1 MSTESDQTEEQAIDF
16 AQRFENMLTEVLG
29 QPSDGQYTADP
40 QGARKKRSA
49 SYLIKTRDPQGISLT
64 VGGSTILRLSYR
76 YQCSCRDSNSY
87 LQVDESAITLR
98 AESDPAPIIHY
109 DYVRDPHS
117 AIPAAHIN
125 IHASND
131 SATKAMLACGS
142 KSQGKNRRKA
152 FLEKGTFPT
161 FSSLHFPVGGGRFR
175 PDSKT
180 SYKWQST
187 NSASTHSRNGSK
199 PSNRAGPNTAPAKS
213 APLYANSRTSH
224 TKPSRKTDTSTAA
237 HRHNDPNEKTP
248 KVDSPNTDAK
258 PPRRSQRAAGAI
270 PYIRRLNL
278 IKPHR
283 VGQENEGE

>member
-1 MSTESDQTEEQAIDF
+1 MSAESDQTEEQAIDF
-16 AQRFENMLTEVLG
+16 AQRLENMLTEVLG

-49 SYLIKTRDPQGISLT
+49 SYLIKTRNPQGIPLT

-98 AESDPAPIIHY
+98 AESDP
-109 DYVRDPHS
+109 HS

-142 KSQGKNRRKA
+142 KSQDKNRRKA

-161 FSSLHFPVGGGRFR
+161 FSSLHFPVGGDRFR
-175 PDSKT
+175 PGLEDVLQMAIYEFGIDAQPQWQQAIEQSRAEYRTRQISALVCEFPDIAYQALSQNGYLDSGTPPQRPEREDTK
-180 SYKWQST
+180 
-187 NSASTHSRNGSK
+187 SR
-199 PSNRAGPNTAPAKS
+199 
-213 APLYANSRTSH
+213 L
-224 TKPSRKTDTSTAA
+224 TK
-237 HRHNDPNEKTP
+237 
-248 KVDSPNTDAK
+248 
-258 PPRRSQRAAGAI
+258 
-270 PYIRRLNL
+270 Y
-278 IKPHR
+278 
-283 VGQENEGE
+283 

>member
-16 AQRFENMLTEVLG
+16 AQRLENMLTEVLG

-142 KSQGKNRRKA
+142 KS
-152 FLEKGTFPT
+152 
-161 FSSLHFPVGGGRFR
+161 
-175 PDSKT
+175 
-180 SYKWQST
+180 
-187 NSASTHSRNGSK
+187 
-199 PSNRAGPNTAPAKS
+199 
-213 APLYANSRTSH
+213 
-224 TKPSRKTDTSTAA
+224 
-237 HRHNDPNEKTP
+237 
-248 KVDSPNTDAK
+248 
-258 PPRRSQRAAGAI
+258 
-270 PYIRRLNL
+270 
-278 IKPHR
+278 
-283 VGQENEGE
+283 

>member
-16 AQRFENMLTEVLG
+16 AQRLENMLTEVLG

-109 DYVRDPHS
+109 DFVRDSHS

-161 FSSLHFPVGGGRFR
+161 FSSPPLPGRRRPIPPRTRRRPTNGNLRIRHRRTAAMAASHRTEPGRIPHPPNQRPCMRIPGHRIPSPLAKRIPRQRHTATTTRTRRHQKSTHQILTPNRPGARKERPGRFR
-175 PDSKT
+175 I
-180 SYKWQST
+180 Y
-187 NSASTHSRNGSK
+187 
-199 PSNRAGPNTAPAKS
+199 
-213 APLYANSRTSH
+213 
-224 TKPSRKTDTSTAA
+224 
-237 HRHNDPNEKTP
+237 
-248 KVDSPNTDAK
+248 
-258 PPRRSQRAAGAI
+258 GA
-270 PYIRRLNL
+270 
-278 IKPHR
+278 
-283 VGQENEGE
+283 

>member
-16 AQRFENMLTEVLG
+16 AQRLENMLTEVLG

-109 DYVRDPHS
+109 DFVRDPHS

-161 FSSLHFPVGGGRFR
+161 FSSLHFPVGGDRFR
-175 PDSKT
+175 PGLEDVLQMAIYEFGIDAQPQWQQAIEQSRAECRTRQISALVCEFPDIAYQALSQNGYLDSGTPPQRPEREDTK
-180 SYKWQST
+180 
-187 NSASTHSRNGSK
+187 SR
-199 PSNRAGPNTAPAKS
+199 
-213 APLYANSRTSH
+213 L
-224 TKPSRKTDTSTAA
+224 TK
-237 HRHNDPNEKTP
+237 
-248 KVDSPNTDAK
+248 
-258 PPRRSQRAAGAI
+258 
-270 PYIRRLNL
+270 Y
-278 IKPHR
+278 
-283 VGQENEGE
+283 